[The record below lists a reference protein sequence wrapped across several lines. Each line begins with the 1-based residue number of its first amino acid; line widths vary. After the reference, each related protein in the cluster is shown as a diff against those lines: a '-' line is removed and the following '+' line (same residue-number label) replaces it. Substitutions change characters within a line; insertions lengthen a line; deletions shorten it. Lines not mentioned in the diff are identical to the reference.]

1 MRGPS
6 RWLSLSWLFFT
17 MSYSPAMHSSITM
30 KQKLLVSG
38 HWLQSLGYA
47 LFGVATAVR
56 TTHTPGSTVIVKTTT
71 GDLIITGAILVSLA
85 LLQVLQLLRCWTS
98 NWARVALACDRV
110 RNRKE
115 GWQMRLRV
123 SLSKINWF
131 NKYLWQNS
139 LGQHSLIESISK
151 RESKVS
157 IKKFKRFLSP
167 AYSRFS
173 GMLGL
178 QYFEQ
183 MLEQLWGNN
192 STGGAIELHADV
204 KTSISD
210 YLRRNQL
217 HRVSLS
223 DRRCLGVTYEL
234 DAEEQVATADDYMRH
249 LLTCHIA
256 TCYCEE
262 RCTDSERATAEKN
275 HRVATALSKYLA
287 HLVVS
292 VPRLLPGRYVD
303 YKHVYDQVSKK
314 AGEVLHG
321 VEDKLGSMERAVQ
334 IGFLGHVEYRSCE
347 IRRIIMKNSARLR
360 SLMRA
365 TRLSEIRSMWEVWR
379 RRWVE
384 EWERDQEREIH
395 LCQLLKDD
403 LGTIMEN
410 RSGAMGMEEGRE
422 VLLQAKREVE
432 SAAMERERGMMK
444 EGWLTVMDW
453 LSSAGATF

>member
-1 MRGPS
+1 
-6 RWLSLSWLFFT
+6 
-17 MSYSPAMHSSITM
+17 
-30 KQKLLVSG
+30 
-38 HWLQSLGYA
+38 
-47 LFGVATAVR
+47 
-56 TTHTPGSTVIVKTTT
+56 
-71 GDLIITGAILVSLA
+71 
-85 LLQVLQLLRCWTS
+85 
-98 NWARVALACDRV
+98 
-110 RNRKE
+110 
-115 GWQMRLRV
+115 
-123 SLSKINWF
+123 
-131 NKYLWQNS
+131 
-139 LGQHSLIESISK
+139 
-151 RESKVS
+151 
-157 IKKFKRFLSP
+157 
-167 AYSRFS
+167 
-173 GMLGL
+173 MLGL

-183 MLEQLWGNN
+183 MLEQLWGDN
-192 STGGAIELHADV
+192 STGDAIELHADV

-234 DAEEQVATADDYMRH
+234 DPEEEAATADDYMRH
-249 LLTCHIA
+249 LLTWHIA
-256 TCYCEE
+256 TCYCEA

-321 VEDKLGSMERAVQ
+321 VEDNLGSMERAVQ
-334 IGFLGHVEYRSCE
+334 IGFLGHVKYRSCE
-347 IRRIIMKNSARLR
+347 IRRIIMENSARLR

-365 TRLSEIRSMWEVWR
+365 TVDEENRSYQIHDMMRFIGINEEASREKISCEQGIKRSTWAVWG
-379 RRWVE
+379 RWAE
-384 EWERDQEREIH
+384 EWERGQEREIH
-395 LCQLLKDD
+395 LWQLLKDD

-432 SAAMERERGMMK
+432 SAAMERERGTMK

-453 LSSAGATF
+453 LSSAGATFMLLKEKLGALQRECERIMEALGRAIDKLEEKEKELQAERGTHQYNDVLGNPVLGSRIFYSGMYLGGRLQLLPAPERWKRLADLWVTALVYAAPSDDVEEHMQHLAQGGEFITHVWAMLYHRGILRPEEAAGRYY